1 MATYKNGGKYLC
13 EVVQQG
19 FDTSPAKGT
28 PFFFLKV
35 KPLLEVDKTDS
46 TVSYECPNYERT
58 LKMWITEKNIDVQIG
73 ILRDLGFT
81 GSSFRE
87 LDPENQSHF
96 SFVGKEIFLLCK
108 HEPYEDKIFDKFE
121 LPYTGGGKALP
132 SDSKVA
138 SKLDNLFGRRLKSAA
153 PTTRPAV
160 AEPVVAAA
168 DEGDDSIPF

>member
-1 MATYKNGGKYLC
+1 MATYKDGGKYLC

-19 FDTSPAKGT
+19 FTESKNKGT
-28 PFFFLKV
+28 LGFFLRF
-35 KPLLEVDKTDS
+35 KPLLEIDKNDP
-46 TVSYECPNYERT
+46 TVSYESPNYERT
-58 LKMWITEKNIDVQIG
+58 IEMWITENTIDNHIRV
-73 ILRDLGFT
+73 LRGLGFT

-87 LDPENQSHF
+87 LDPDNPSHF
-96 SFVGKEIFLLCK
+96 SFVGNEIALLCRHQEYDGK
-108 HEPYEDKIFDKFE
+108 VYDKFE
-121 LPYTGGGKALP
+121 FPYTGGGKTLP